1 MASGWT
7 RYIWESVPPRRK
19 MSSHS
24 FPGGRTH
31 GHVSGGHVTWLQ
43 GALLH
48 SPDTTG
54 MGHLVLQGS
63 LQSSIWVWMAFS
75 SVWIFCRTFSR
86 IP

>member
-1 MASGWT
+1 M
-7 RYIWESVPPRRK
+7 
-19 MSSHS
+19 
-24 FPGGRTH
+24 
-31 GHVSGGHVTWLQ
+31 SGGHASRLQ

-75 SVWIFCRTFSR
+75 SVWIFCRMLSR
-86 IP
+86 TP